1 MGFGFMATVPAG
13 VSVWHWLC
21 ITVQDQGLRVRVS
34 LKRFS
39 IRHFR
44 VMTCSAE
51 GLKAA
56 VK

>member
-1 MGFGFMATVPAG
+1 MATVPAG